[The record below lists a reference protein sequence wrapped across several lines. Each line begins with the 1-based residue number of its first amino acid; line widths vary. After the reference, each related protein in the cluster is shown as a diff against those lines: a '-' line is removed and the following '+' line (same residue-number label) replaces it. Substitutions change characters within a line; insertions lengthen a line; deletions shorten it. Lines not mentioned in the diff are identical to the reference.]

1 MFHPLS
7 PDSTNLRDTDI
18 QQKITE
24 ATRKYNI
31 SARLGNIDLCNQLS
45 MIIEELQVELRERY
59 TKKSST
65 TVNNTPLDKLVKID

>member
-18 QQKITE
+18 QQKITD

-31 SARLGNIDLCNQLS
+31 SSRLGNFDLCNQLS
-45 MIIEELQVELRERY
+45 MIIEELQMELRERY

-65 TVNNTPLDKLVKID
+65 TVNNTSLDKLVKID